1 MFKDITLGQYYPTD
15 SILHKLDPRVK
26 FIGTIAFIIALF
38 LIKGPVGYG
47 LATVVLVTLIRLSK
61 VPASPFTR
69 ERRPIRT
76 SSALSGMKPRRHMFS
91 AMQLPQAL

>member
-26 FIGTIAFIIALF
+26 FIGTMAFIIALF

-47 LATVVLVTLIRLSK
+47 FATVVLVTLIRLSK
-61 VPASPFTR
+61 VPFKFMVR
-69 ERRPIRT
+69 
-76 SSALSGMKPRRHMFS
+76 GMKAIAVILVITMLFNMF
-91 AMQLPQAL
+91 LTPGEKLF